1 MDTVDYTTN
10 QKMSRNVKL
19 LSRNTSNFDLNDR
32 SLNKIVDSSN
42 FKNSI
47 NNLTNNYLDKV
58 LNSDLFKD
66 DLKKSQRSDND
77 DQNE

>member
-66 DLKKSQRSDND
+66 DQKKSQRSDND